1 MIKCCA
7 LRFCAV
13 ATAAAFTQAQTNVTY
28 AWMFNCSVDI
38 PYAHNVV
45 LETINSS
52 SSGLVAAA
60 FQAGST
66 EGGDMHLR
74 FTTSADDGA
83 SWSKSSVAVPSLDA
97 RSAWGPVLK
106 SDGSSLFLFYALSR
120 TATANFS
127 NPGGDL
133 FYQTSDDL
141 GTSWSTGMRILT
153 VEAFDGNPKYFVNQ
167 LVVLPSGEWLIPF
180 GTTGA
185 GYPRTAGAAGLLIST
200 DTAHSKWT
208 LLQPRFEIPT
218 AHYISSILEPALALA
233 KTDSLTF
240 CILLFRTAEG
250 FLYEA
255 TSTDVTCR
263 NWTLPAATT
272 LMNPNSRPSLAWS
285 TRTRSLYLASNP
297 ENAGISRWP
306 DWGDRSLLSLQRS
319 VDAGESWYTLAQLE
333 PEGVVSHCYPSV
345 VIHKQSLLVAYS
357 VYNTSIPR
365 IGIKLARVMA

>member
-13 ATAAAFTQAQTNVTY
+13 VTAAAFTQAQTNVTY

-45 LETINSS
+45 LESTR
-52 SSGLVAAA
+52 SGLVAAA

-200 DTAHSKWT
+200 DAAHSKSGRCCN
-208 LLQPRFEIPT
+208 LDSKFLQ
-218 AHYISSILEPALALA
+218 
-233 KTDSLTF
+233 LT
-240 CILLFRTAEG
+240 
-250 FLYEA
+250 
-255 TSTDVTCR
+255 S
-263 NWTLPAATT
+263 
-272 LMNPNSRPSLAWS
+272 
-285 TRTRSLYLASNP
+285 
-297 ENAGISRWP
+297 
-306 DWGDRSLLSLQRS
+306 
-319 VDAGESWYTLAQLE
+319 
-333 PEGVVSHCYPSV
+333 
-345 VIHKQSLLVAYS
+345 
-357 VYNTSIPR
+357 
-365 IGIKLARVMA
+365 